1 MADDTQIEGL
11 PEGATVKPLQTEE
24 ETAPPQPTGDKSSI
38 EGLPAG
44 ATVRALPPAPPE
56 KSMAG
61 AGGSFDA
68 PSSTASKVWEAANK
82 PLVPEGRAEKEG
94 KEYAES
100 APTLKESEHPY
111 LTGAAKGLAGGYA
124 DTLGFVRG
132 LTSPIGVAAMGLGA
146 LGEVPGAMGKIA
158 KPASPI
164 AAGGF
169 GAQDIAGL
177 C

>member
-1 MADDTQIEGL
+1 
-11 PEGATVKPLQTEE
+11 
-24 ETAPPQPTGDKSSI
+24 
-38 EGLPAG
+38 
-44 ATVRALPPAPPE
+44 
-56 KSMAG
+56 
-61 AGGSFDA
+61 
-68 PSSTASKVWEAANK
+68 VWEAANK

-146 LGEVPGAMGKIA
+146 LGKSRELWARSLSLH
-158 KPASPI
+158 PASLRE
-164 AAGGF
+164 ASALKAHSKLSKVHEHSQRGYHS
-169 GAQDIAGL
+169 
-177 C
+177 